1 MFDSYSVDPVFN
13 VKAMVHQTGVAAATL
28 RAWERRYGVPSPPR
42 TGSGYRLYAARD
54 VAIIRWLKAQVESG
68 MSISQ
73 AVSLLQTQLHQ
84 SEAVRALPRPEF
96 SLPASHQRLHD
107 DVIQSTLH
115 FDEMGVERA
124 FNEAFSLFPVE
135 DVCLNM
141 LQPVLVTV
149 GAKWHSGEFTI
160 GHEHFISNL
169 ARRRL
174 LAMLA
179 AVAPPQRE
187 KKIVTACAPDEY
199 HELGLLMISV
209 FLRREGYPVIYL
221 GQNTSPL
228 RMQEVLQRTQP
239 DMVLLSAS
247 QLRPAA
253 MMLSMLESLQAE
265 ATRDG
270 RVRYVY
276 GGRIFN
282 HIPALRDRV
291 PAEWIGS
298 SAQDSVRRMTQ
309 LLERP
314 DARPIVRAVP
324 VRPVA
329 RELLDELRL
338 RRPDIVSAS
347 AKLITSSAFELNAI
361 AHKQE
366 RAIETSERLYQVLD
380 AGVCFDEPGLL
391 GETTYWEWDSFT
403 PEGMGPEQLHV
414 CAKHFAEATRATISP
429 AGRAT
434 LEPFFTRMLSALR
447 GEVGA

>member
-1 MFDSYSVDPVFN
+1 MFDSYSIDPVFN

-54 VAIIRWLKAQVESG
+54 VAIIRWLKAQVETG

-73 AVSLLQTQLHQ
+73 AVNLLQSQIHQ
-84 SEAVRALPRPEF
+84 PEAVRTLPSAEF
-96 SLPASHQRLHD
+96 GLPASHQRLHD
-107 DVIQSTLH
+107 DVIQAALH

-124 FNEAFSLFPVE
+124 FSEAFSLFPAE
-135 DVCLNM
+135 DVCLNV

-169 ARRRL
+169 VRRRL

-179 AVAPPQRE
+179 AAAPPHHE

-228 RMQEVLQRTQP
+228 RMEEVLQRTQP
-239 DMVLLSAS
+239 DMVLMSAT

-265 ATRDG
+265 AARG
-270 RVRYVY
+270 RRTLFVY

-282 HIPALRDRV
+282 HIPALRDRM
-291 PAEWIGS
+291 PAEWIGN

-314 DARPIVRAVP
+314 EAHPSVRVVP

-329 RELLDELRL
+329 REVLDELRL

-347 AKLITSSAFELNAI
+347 AKLITGNAFELNTI
-361 AHKQE
+361 AHKHE
-366 RAIETSERLYQVLD
+366 RAIETSERLCQVLD
-380 AGVCFDEPGLL
+380 AGVCFDDPGVLT
-391 GETTYWEWDSFT
+391 EATYWEWDSFT
-403 PEGMGPEQLHV
+403 LEGMGPEQLLV
-414 CAKHFAEATRATISP
+414 CANQFAAATRASISP
-429 AGRAT
+429 SGRAI
-434 LEPFFTRMLSALR
+434 LEPFLTEMISALR
-447 GEVGA
+447 FETRA